1 MENYEYG
8 TGENTDTVTTKAWAG
23 EENTNIK
30 KEKKKRRKEKQKK
43 KEDSTDLKGVEIVQ
57 KREKNNKTSILRY
70 LILKI

>member
-30 KEKKKRRKEKQKK
+30 KEKKKTKKRKTKEKRRFNRFKRSGDRSKK
-43 KEDSTDLKGVEIVQ
+43 RKK
-57 KREKNNKTSILRY
+57 
-70 LILKI
+70 

>member
-57 KREKNNKTSILRY
+57 KREKIIRQVF
-70 LILKI
+70 